1 MTMPGFNAESSLGP
15 TTSSYQGKV
24 SSYIWGGDNVM
35 PQFRLGSVG
44 DPDIGAYLS
53 SAPQFPWTLNWGIL
67 PLSEGGVHGEIEGRA
82 RAFFLA
88 EEG

>member
-1 MTMPGFNAESSLGP
+1 MSASKDTPPDVQQLNADKQSVEAGSAIFEAMELDGAEERIKSL
-15 TTSSYQGKV
+15 V
-24 SSYIWGGDNVM
+24 L
-35 PQFRLGSVG
+35 FLE
-44 DPDIGAYLS
+44 S